1 MKVPTDKTIVAAALI
16 DPIFVLMAEELDY
29 ARRKSISISFVSSYA
44 FSEYPDDP
52 WRVRSHDDIDIVSVA
67 YFPKS
72 RFRCALSREGWV
84 RLYGPGGNPDRT
96 FQIPDAGVFGPQSKG
111 YGYVNRIQAVGDGLY
126 VCGDHRQFYRFVWDG
141 QNLASGRWVD
151 AAGSM
156 RQAPVPADAPDEP
169 QAFEAWLDAQED
181 SVEFRDLGGSAGD
194 DLYAVGDQV
203 WHYNGQ
209 TWQQVALPTDEVI
222 HAIKVVDAQRVAL
235 VGHNGTVLLG
245 NAKAGFV
252 DVSGV
257 DDNQNF
263 TGVEFFMDRLWLAS
277 NLGLFVYDFA
287 NRKIEPYKTDLAVDL
302 VDTHL
307 LEAKDGVLWSF
318 GYKDLAYWDSREDGS
333 KWVRVHHPDNP
344 RVDEP
349 ALKKARTAPPAQEA
363 QAIHAQTAAQQ
374 AALAWL
380 PKAKSGQLDVGGLMA
395 RVGHKGV
402 GEFVLSQLQPLDL
415 KPEKILRVNKGELY
429 TVAVPKLGV
438 ELVLQCMR
446 KTGKDAQS
454 PERWGL
460 AEVKLLTQNANPS
473 SHWQGPWLGNL
484 QPYSTQATLLAQ
496 ARALWDE
503 ESANT
508 GDQQTFFVD
517 GPHGAQWAINLA
529 WTSVADRLG
538 SLKVLHM
545 GGYLPWTE

>member
-1 MKVPTDKTIVAAALI
+1 MKKEALFRSTVSAALL
-16 DPIFVLMAEELDY
+16 DSQTPLLGELLDLRSGQGVVSTY
-29 ARRKSISISFVSSYA
+29 APRLRA
-44 FSEYPDDP
+44 NAP
-52 WRVRSHDDIDIVSVA
+52 WRSQLLENFYVASVCV
-67 YFPKS
+67 FGKS
-72 RFRCALSREGWV
+72 AFRCLIAREGQV
-84 RLYGPGGNPDRT
+84 NLYGPGGNPDRT

-151 AAGSM
+151 VAGSM
-156 RQAPVPADAPDEP
+156 RQAPVPADAPNEP

-203 WHYNGQ
+203 WHFNGQ
-209 TWQQVALPTDEVI
+209 SWQQVALPTDEVI

-263 TGVEFFMDRLWLAS
+263 TGVEFFKDRLWLAS
-277 NLGLFVYDFA
+277 NLGLFVYDFTS
-287 NRKIEPYKTDLAVDL
+287 RKIAAYKTDLAVDL
-302 VDTHL
+302 VDTYL

-318 GYKDLAYWDSREDGS
+318 GYKDLAYWDSREGGS

-349 ALKKARTAPPAQEA
+349 ALKKARTAPPAPEA
-363 QAIHAQTAAQQ
+363 QAIQAQTAAQQ

-380 PKAKSGQLDVGGLMA
+380 PKAKTGQLDVGGLMA

-402 GEFVLSQLQPLDL
+402 GEFVLSQLQPQGL
-415 KPEKILRVNKGELY
+415 KPEEILRVNKGELY
-429 TVAVPKLGV
+429 TVAVPKQGV

-446 KTGKDAQS
+446 KTGKDAQN

-473 SHWQGPWLGNL
+473 SHWTGPWLGKL
-484 QPYSTQATLLAQ
+484 QPNSTQATLLAQ

-529 WTSVADRLG
+529 WTSVVNRLG

-545 GGYLPWTE
+545 GGYLPWTK

>member
-1 MKVPTDKTIVAAALI
+1 MKIPTDKTIVAAALI

-29 ARRKSISISFVSSYA
+29 ARRNSISISFVSSYA

-52 WRVRSHDDIDIVSVA
+52 WSVRSHDDIDIVSVA
-67 YFPKS
+67 YFSKS
-72 RFRCALSREGWV
+72 RFRCVLSREGWV

-151 AAGSM
+151 VAGLM
-156 RQAPVPADAPDEP
+156 RQAPVPADAPNEP

-209 TWQQVALPTDEVI
+209 TWQQVVLPTDEVI

-245 NAKAGFV
+245 NAQGGFV

-263 TGVEFFMDRLWLAS
+263 TGVEFFQDRLWLAS

-287 NRKIEPYKTDLAVDL
+287 SRKIAAYKTDLAVDL

-318 GYKDLAYWDSREDGS
+318 GYKDLAYWDSREGS
-333 KWVRVHHPDNP
+333 LKWVRVHHPDNP

-349 ALKKARTAPPAQEA
+349 ALKKARTAPPAPEA
-363 QAIHAQTAAQQ
+363 QAIQAQTAAQQ

-380 PKAKSGQLDVGGLMA
+380 PKAKTGQLDVGGLMA

-402 GEFVLSQLQPLDL
+402 GEFVLSQLQPLGL
-415 KPEKILRVNKGELY
+415 KPEEILRVNKGELY

-438 ELVLQCMR
+438 ELVLQCMN
-446 KTGKDAQS
+446 KTGKDAQN

-473 SHWQGPWLGNL
+473 SHWQGLWLGNL
-484 QPYSTQATLLAQ
+484 QPNGAQATLLAQ

-517 GPHGAQWAINLA
+517 GPHGAHWAINLA

-545 GGYLPWTE
+545 GGYLPWTA